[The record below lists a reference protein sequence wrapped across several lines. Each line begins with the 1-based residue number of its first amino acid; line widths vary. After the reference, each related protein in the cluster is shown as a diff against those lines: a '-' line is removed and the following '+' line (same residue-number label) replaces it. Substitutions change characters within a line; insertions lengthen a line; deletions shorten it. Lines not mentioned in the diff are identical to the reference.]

1 MCATWA
7 RARLRAR
14 KPRPRPLLLRKMT
27 KKSNFISHFYWRSA
41 RVQPRARPFSA
52 RQSILLIKEILF
64 DYLID
69 SVAQKLEK
77 IESDENQKKL
87 KNVKKFENF

>member
-1 MCATWA
+1 MGARVVA
-7 RARLRAR
+7 RAETVPPPIATE
-14 KPRPRPLLLRKMT
+14 KND
-27 KKSNFISHFYWRSA
+27 KKLKFISHFYWRSA

-77 IESDENQKKL
+77 IESVENQK
-87 KNVKKFENF
+87 N